1 MKNRAQKGKTA
12 AKKQDFRGYK
22 RVIGPVEFRS
32 GNQSRK
38 AKWCKMQ
45 VFFLEL
51 YTLEDV
57 KSKKQWQ
64 FTHF

>member
-1 MKNRAQKGKTA
+1 MENRAQKGKIA
-12 AKKQDFRGYK
+12 AKKQDFRGQM

-45 VFFLEL
+45 VLFLEL

-57 KSKKQWQ
+57 KSKKQWL
-64 FTHF
+64 FAYF

>member
-1 MKNRAQKGKTA
+1 
-12 AKKQDFRGYK
+12 
-22 RVIGPVEFRS
+22 
-32 GNQSRK
+32 
-38 AKWCKMQ
+38 MQ

-64 FTHF
+64 FTYF